1 MPQTLKCPS
10 CAAPLQYDGRSPSIK
25 CEYCN
30 NITLIPEAY
39 RQSSSSAQ
47 NFSFGSGSSLGDLSQ
62 SLPLDKLVEINEKLH
77 NGRKI
82 EAIKIFRETFGVG
95 LKEAKEAVEQL
106 ERGEAINLSGQQ
118 KIMAFQQTFDV
129 DQMAANM
136 DRSEMVINIDPSGEV
151 RVGNAPA
158 GNVPRPVVLG
168 GSKVKRQKS
177 GCVSS
182 FLGQFGCLLFLF
194 FWIPFLIVMVGTLI
208 FPKIVEWTAPLACDE
223 GYERAYAERVG
234 YYSTGNFEGNN
245 IVLLHCVYGDG
256 VDDIPHPFKVD
267 MIIFAGPMA
276 LLAVVAFGIAFL
288 GSIRTSF
295 ST

>member
-30 NITLIPEAY
+30 NITLIPEEY
-39 RQSSSSAQ
+39 RRSSTAGQ
-47 NFSFGSGSSLGDLSQ
+47 NISFGSGSGIGDFAQ
-62 SLPLDKLVEINEKLH
+62 SLPLDKLVEINDRLH

-95 LKEAKEAVEQL
+95 LKEAKDAVEQL
-106 ERGEAINLSGQQ
+106 ERGEAINLSGRQ
-118 KIMAFQQTFDV
+118 KIMAFHDTFDA
-129 DQMAANM
+129 DQMAVNV
-136 DRSEMVINIDPSGEV
+136 DRSEMVINIDQSGGV
-151 RVGNAPA
+151 RVGGAPA

-168 GSKVKRQKS
+168 GSGLKLQKS
-177 GCVSS
+177 GCVSA

-208 FPKIVEWTAPLACDE
+208 FPRMVEWTAPLACDE
-223 GYERAYAERVG
+223 GYQDAYAERVG
-234 YYSTGNFEGNN
+234 YYSTSNFEGSN

-256 VDDIPHPFKVD
+256 VDEIPHPLKVD
-267 MIIFAGPMA
+267 AIIFAGPMA
-276 LLAVVAFGIAFL
+276 ILTIVAFGISFL
-288 GSIRTSF
+288 GSIRSSF
-295 ST
+295 TT